1 MSDIQ
6 VDPHL
11 YDGRPADGDARLD
24 KERDCYE
31 LLERLGI
38 AFARVDHA
46 RADTIEAC
54 AAVEAV
60 LGGPICKNLFL
71 CDRQQTRFYLLLMP
85 GHKPF
90 KTKYL
95 AGQFDGPRLSFAP
108 PERLETL
115 LHLTPGSVS
124 VFGLQYDTAR
134 QVRLLIDRD
143 VPAEE
148 FVCFHPCI
156 NTSTVRFR
164 SSDLMDGLLPHWGVT
179 PTMVTLPW
187 QPDDRGRA
195 DEMAA
200 ADHRAAA
207 GEPLRGVARLPGG
220 GDTPAARLASG
231 SMFSGENAD

>member
-6 VDPHL
+6 VDPIL
-11 YDGRPADGDARLD
+11 YDGRPADDGARRAE
-24 KERDCYE
+24 ERDCYA
-31 LLERLGI
+31 LLERLAI
-38 AFARVDHA
+38 PFARADHA

-60 LGGPICKNLFL
+60 LGSPICKHLFL

-108 PERLETL
+108 PAQLEALLRLQ
-115 LHLTPGSVS
+115 PGSVS
-124 VFGLQYDTAR
+124 VFGLQYDSER
-134 QVRLLIDRD
+134 RVRLLIDRD

-164 SSDLMDGLLPHWGVT
+164 SADLMDKLLPHWGVT
-179 PTMVTLPW
+179 PALVTLPW
-187 QPDDRGRA
+187 QP
-195 DEMAA
+195 E
-200 ADHRAAA
+200 
-207 GEPLRGVARLPGG
+207 
-220 GDTPAARLASG
+220 
-231 SMFSGENAD
+231 